1 MNFYRITKVRLVN
14 FHNFVNETLDVRD
27 GGHLF
32 MLGDNGSGKT
42 TVLDA
47 IHYVLTAG
55 ESMEFNSAARVA
67 GSKQGGRSIHGVV
80 LRYNIEKGALNPN
93 GGTTYAALEI
103 AGRNNRPVTICIGVS
118 THSMEESVERWGVI
132 KECPLS
138 ELPLTQEKN
147 GKLCVLTKSELKT
160 AVGASHFY
168 GQIGSY
174 AEELATRFFSDRET
188 FRDVCKFIATGKAY
202 REIASRTGDYHQLFR
217 ELLQEPPRDVFE
229 EVITQLKSL
238 EESRQDLDKLRNKFG
253 FVQTL
258 DTLQSVVQNA
268 RIDSA
273 AMRWQE
279 RNLAAREYQAG
290 FDIATEHRSAEE
302 HRLAELTEDA
312 TRLKNV
318 LDADELRLSEL
329 RHKDADGLVFKERE
343 AANLSERARINHE
356 QSKRKLVIAQ
366 QAHEEATEKLLNARE
381 GLCKQAQHFMRSL
394 QSSGRGLPFST
405 SALSS
410 VLEDAQK
417 SDAPEGDLAEL
428 PILDLR
434 TRADEL
440 MQTVSRQLAL
450 TEERCE
456 GLLRRRAAIEA
467 DMKERQLRGEA
478 MPLVKGFSQAQRL
491 LQQRMIN
498 AVPLYEKLVPASGVS
513 LRELAALE
521 QLLGDAVLATW
532 VTDDTSAND
541 VRNLIFREYPEQG
554 LAVVSEDTHPIHL
567 DWLKSYFNIKESDE
581 KALIALQHILNDK
594 HGPHE
599 EKFLNASV
607 LRFRLREQLR
617 LDAPPRLLGAE
628 VRRREGER
636 ELRALEKQL
645 AQTEKELKE
654 ATAEQND
661 LLDQQGKLTHLRT
674 LLHEIAQDI
683 ARLRDG
689 VLKTAHD
696 EAIRKNDHVNA
707 RADCMQ
713 REEELQ
719 IAKEAHADVLVAMR
733 KAGIEG
739 LQEMLRE
746 LEKRIAKRKADY
758 DKLTKETGKVEEKI
772 NSLKQVCTKALAD
785 QTDALAERNTH
796 QEALLALVMPKVTLN
811 EFILS
816 RCTTG
821 RDAGPDRRSLGEGG
835 SPSIADSRSALLAAA
850 DAQSQTAL
858 VTAEKIRNTVIQ
870 NEGIAFGFV
879 YEETT
884 NALTDRRGRILA
896 EVLEDTARLLQEQEE
911 LINEQTLKL
920 FRQLVMDNLVGA
932 LQRHV
937 LRLNEMSRRIG
948 KLLKDRTF
956 GNNRYAFS
964 ITPVENRKRLYD
976 LICNYRALDREQTE
990 GDLRAFIEDH
1000 ADEIKN
1006 TEVGSI
1012 PSVLDYRNWFR
1023 YELKVLTTDEQGVV
1037 MDRKVKSIGSGGEQ
1051 AVPNY
1056 LLVLTIAHFLFDK
1069 ERIRLPVL
1077 IFDEAFYGIDAG
1089 RRDQIL
1095 GFASDLEL
1103 QLFVASPDQD
1113 GVKKEIPFSTSIF
1126 VLKDAACNVHLYP
1139 YHWNAAPKQLDMLDT
1154 SANVPKPVAFGE
1166 EL

>member
-1 MNFYRITKVRLVN
+1 
-14 FHNFVNETLDVRD
+14 
-27 GGHLF
+27 

-103 AGRNNRPVTICIGVS
+103 AGRNNRPISICIGVS

-132 KECPLS
+132 KECPVS
-138 ELPLTQEKN
+138 ELTLTHEKN
-147 GKLCVLTKSELKT
+147 GKLCVLTKSELKA
-160 AVGASHFY
+160 AVGANHFY
-168 GQIGSY
+168 GQIGAY

-258 DTLQSVVQNA
+258 DSLQSVVQNA

-279 RNLAAREYQAG
+279 RNLAAREYQTG

-302 HRLAELTEDA
+302 HRLAELTEDT

-318 LDADELRLSEL
+318 LAADELHLGEL
-329 RHKDADGLVFKERE
+329 RHKDAGGLVLQERV
-343 AANLSERARINHE
+343 AANLFESASFNHK

-366 QAHEEATEKLLNARE
+366 QAHEESTEKLLNARE

-410 VLEDAQK
+410 VLEDVQK
-417 SDAPEGDLAEL
+417 SDAPERDLAEL

-450 TEERCE
+450 TEDRCE

-478 MPLVKGFSQAQRL
+478 MPLVKGFAQAKRL
-491 LQQRMIN
+491 LQQRMVN

-554 LAVVSEDTHPIHL
+554 LAVVSKDTHPIHL
-567 DWLKSYFNIKESDE
+567 DWLKPYFNIKESDE
-581 KALIALQHILNDK
+581 KALFALQHILNDK

-599 EKFLNASV
+599 EKFLNASF

-661 LLDQQGKLTHLRT
+661 LLDQQGKLTHLRA
-674 LLHEIAQDI
+674 LLHEITQDI

-696 EAIRKNDHVNA
+696 EAMRRNEHMNA

-719 IAKEAHADVLVAMR
+719 IAKEAHEDILVAMR

-739 LQEMLRE
+739 LQEMLSK
-746 LEKRIAKRKADY
+746 LEERISKRKAEYEKDIE
-758 DKLTKETGKVEEKI
+758 ETGVIKQRI
-772 NSLKQVCTKALAD
+772 ANLKQVCTKALAD
-785 QTDALAERNTH
+785 QADALASRNTH
-796 QEALLALVMPKVTLN
+796 QETLLALVMPKVTLN

-816 RCTTG
+816 RCTNG
-821 RDAGPDRRSLGEGG
+821 RDAGSA
-835 SPSIADSRSALLAAA
+835 SIADSRSALLDAA
-850 DAQSQTAL
+850 DAQRRTADITGANIL
-858 VTAEKIRNTVIQ
+858 NTVIQ
-870 NEGIAFGFV
+870 IEGIAFGFV

-956 GNNRYAFS
+956 GNNRYAFT

-1126 VLKDAACNVHLYP
+1126 VLKDANCNVHLYP
-1139 YHWNAAPKQLDMLDT
+1139 YHWSAAPKQLDLLNT
-1154 SANVPKPVAFGE
+1154 TNNIQKPVAFGD

>member
-1 MNFYRITKVRLVN
+1 MTSFYRITKVRLVN

-279 RNLAAREYQAG
+279 RNLAARECQTC
-290 FDIATEHRSAEE
+290 FDITTEHRSAEE

-366 QAHEEATEKLLNARE
+366 QAHEESTEKLLNARE

-417 SDAPEGDLAEL
+417 SDAPERDLAEL

-434 TRADEL
+434 TSADEL

-594 HGPHE
+594 YGPHE
-599 EKFLNASV
+599 EKFLNASI

-661 LLDQQGKLTHLRT
+661 LLDQQNKLTHLRA

-689 VLKTAHD
+689 VLRTAHD

-719 IAKEAHADVLVAMR
+719 IAKEAHADILVAMR

-746 LEKRIAKRKADY
+746 LEKRIVKRKADY

-772 NSLKQVCTKALAD
+772 SSLKQVCTKALAD
-785 QTDALAERNTH
+785 QADALAERNTH

-811 EFILS
+811 EFILA
-816 RCTTG
+816 RCITG
-821 RDAGPDRRSLGEGG
+821 RDAGSA
-835 SPSIADSRSALLAAA
+835 SIADSRSALLASA
-850 DAQSQTAL
+850 DTQRRTEDT
-858 VTAEKIRNTVIQ
+858 TAEKIRNTVIQ
-870 NEGIAFGFV
+870 NEGIAFG
-879 YEETT
+879 
-884 NALTDRRGRILA
+884 
-896 EVLEDTARLLQEQEE
+896 
-911 LINEQTLKL
+911 
-920 FRQLVMDNLVGA
+920 
-932 LQRHV
+932 
-937 LRLNEMSRRIG
+937 
-948 KLLKDRTF
+948 
-956 GNNRYAFS
+956 
-964 ITPVENRKRLYD
+964 
-976 LICNYRALDREQTE
+976 
-990 GDLRAFIEDH
+990 
-1000 ADEIKN
+1000 
-1006 TEVGSI
+1006 
-1012 PSVLDYRNWFR
+1012 
-1023 YELKVLTTDEQGVV
+1023 
-1037 MDRKVKSIGSGGEQ
+1037 
-1051 AVPNY
+1051 
-1056 LLVLTIAHFLFDK
+1056 
-1069 ERIRLPVL
+1069 
-1077 IFDEAFYGIDAG
+1077 
-1089 RRDQIL
+1089 
-1095 GFASDLEL
+1095 
-1103 QLFVASPDQD
+1103 
-1113 GVKKEIPFSTSIF
+1113 
-1126 VLKDAACNVHLYP
+1126 
-1139 YHWNAAPKQLDMLDT
+1139 
-1154 SANVPKPVAFGE
+1154 
-1166 EL
+1166 

>member
-14 FHNFVNETLDVRD
+14 FHNFVNETIDVRD

-67 GSKQGGRSIHGVV
+67 GAKQGGRSIHGVV

-103 AGRNNRPVTICIGVS
+103 AGRNDRPVSICIGVS
-118 THSMEESVERWGVI
+118 THSMEESIERWGVI
-132 KECPLS
+132 KECPVS
-138 ELPLTQEKN
+138 ELPLTHEKN
-147 GKLCVLTKSELKT
+147 GKTCVTTMNELKQ
-160 AVGASHFY
+160 AVGATNFY
-168 GQIGSY
+168 RQIGSY
-174 AEELATRFFSDRET
+174 AEELASRFFSDRET
-188 FRDVCKFIATGKAY
+188 FRDVCKFLATGKAY
-202 REIASRTGDYHQLFR
+202 REIASKTGDYHLLFR

-253 FVQTL
+253 YVQTL
-258 DTLQSVVQNA
+258 DKLQSAVQEA
-268 RIDSA
+268 RIDVA

-290 FDIATEHRSAEE
+290 YDIAMEHCSAEE
-302 HRLAELTEDA
+302 HRLADLTEDA
-312 TRLKNV
+312 KRLKNI
-318 LDADELRLSEL
+318 LEADELRLSEL
-329 RHKDADGLVFKERE
+329 RHKDADGLVFKERG
-343 AANLSERARINHE
+343 AANLSERAHDNHE

-366 QAHEEATEKLLNARE
+366 QAHEESTEKLLIARE
-381 GLCKQAQHFMRSL
+381 GLCKQSQHFMRSL

-417 SDAPEGDLAEL
+417 SDIPEQDLAEL
-428 PILDLR
+428 PILELR
-434 TRADEL
+434 TNADEL

-450 TEERCE
+450 TEERRE
-456 GLLRRRAAIEA
+456 GLLRRRAVIEA

-478 MPLVKGFSQAQRL
+478 TPLVKGFSQAQRL

-498 AVPLYEKLVPASGVS
+498 AFSLYEKLVPASGVS
-513 LRELAALE
+513 HRELAALE

-532 VTDDTSAND
+532 VTDEASAND
-541 VRNLIFREYPEQG
+541 VRSLIFREFPEQG
-554 LAVVSEDTHPIHL
+554 LAVVSENTHPIHL
-567 DWLKSYFNIKESDE
+567 DWLKSYFNVKDSDE

-594 HGPHE
+594 YGPHVE
-599 EKFLNASV
+599 PFLNASI

-617 LDAPPRLLGAE
+617 QDAPPRLLGAE

-645 AQTEKELKE
+645 GQLEKELKE
-654 ATAEQND
+654 ATAEQNE
-661 LLDQQGKLTHLRT
+661 LLDQQGKLNHLRT

-683 ARLRDG
+683 GRLRDG

-719 IAKEAHADVLVAMR
+719 IAKEAHADILLAMR

-746 LEKRIAKRKADY
+746 LEKRISKRKTEY
-758 DKLTKETGKVEEKI
+758 DKDIEETGVIKQRI
-772 NSLKQVCTKALAD
+772 ANFKQVCTKALAD
-785 QTDALAERNTH
+785 QADALVLRNTY
-796 QEALLALVMPKVTLN
+796 QETLLALVMPKVTLN
-811 EFILS
+811 EFILA

-821 RDAGPDRRSLGEGG
+821 RDAGSA
-835 SPSIADSRSALLAAA
+835 SIADSRCALLTTA
-850 DAQSQTAL
+850 DAQSQSAL
-858 VTAEKIRNTVIQ
+858 VTSEKIRNTVIQ

-879 YEETT
+879 YDEPT

-896 EVLEDTARLLQEQEE
+896 EVLQDTSRLLQEQEE

-956 GNNRYAFS
+956 GNNRYAFT

-976 LICNYRALDREQTE
+976 LICNYRALDRDQTE

-1000 ADEIKN
+1000 AEEIKN

-1012 PSVLDYRNWFR
+1012 PAVLDYRNWFR

-1139 YHWNAAPKQLDMLDT
+1139 YHWNAAPKQLDLLDT
-1154 SANVPKPVAFGE
+1154 SANAPKPIAFGE

>member
-14 FHNFVNETLDVRD
+14 FHNFVNETIDVRD

-67 GSKQGGRSIHGVV
+67 GAKQGGRSIHGVV
-80 LRYNIEKGALNPN
+80 LRYNIEKGALNPS

-103 AGRNNRPVTICIGVS
+103 AGRNNRPVSICIGVS

-132 KECPLS
+132 KECPVS
-138 ELPLTQEKN
+138 ELPLTHEKN
-147 GKLCVLTKSELKT
+147 GKTCVTTMNELKQ
-160 AVGASHFY
+160 AVGATNFY
-168 GQIGSY
+168 RQIGSY
-174 AEELATRFFSDRET
+174 AEELASRFFSDRET
-188 FRDVCKFIATGKAY
+188 FRDVCKFLATGKAY
-202 REIASRTGDYHQLFR
+202 REIASKTSDYHLLFR

-253 FVQTL
+253 YVQTL
-258 DTLQSVVQNA
+258 DKLQSTVQEA
-268 RIDSA
+268 RIDVA
-273 AMRWQE
+273 AIRWQE

-290 FDIATEHRSAEE
+290 YDIAMEHCSAEE
-302 HRLAELTEDA
+302 HRLADLTEDA
-312 TRLKNV
+312 KRLKNI
-318 LDADELRLSEL
+318 LEADELRLSEL
-329 RHKDADGLVFKERE
+329 RHKDADGLVFKERG
-343 AANLSERARINHE
+343 AANLSERAYDNHE

-366 QAHEEATEKLLNARE
+366 QAHEESTEKLLAARE
-381 GLCKQAQHFMRSL
+381 GLCKQSQHFMRSL

-417 SDAPEGDLAEL
+417 SDIPEQDLAEL
-428 PILDLR
+428 PILELR
-434 TRADEL
+434 TNADEL

-450 TEERCE
+450 TEERRE
-456 GLLRRRAAIEA
+456 GLLRRRAVIEA

-478 MPLVKGFSQAQRL
+478 TPLVKGFSQAQRL

-498 AVPLYEKLVPASGVS
+498 AFSLYEKLVPASGVS

-532 VTDDTSAND
+532 VTDAASAND
-541 VRNLIFREYPEQG
+541 VRSLIFREFPEQG
-554 LAVVSEDTHPIHL
+554 LAVVSENTHPIHL
-567 DWLKSYFNIKESDE
+567 DWLKSYFNVKDSDE

-594 HGPHE
+594 YGPHVE
-599 EKFLNASV
+599 PFLNASI

-617 LDAPPRLLGAE
+617 QDAPPRLLGAE

-645 AQTEKELKE
+645 GQLEKELKE
-654 ATAEQND
+654 ATAEQNE
-661 LLDQQGKLTHLRT
+661 LLDQQCKLTHLRT
-674 LLHEIAQDI
+674 LLHEIVQDI
-683 ARLRDG
+683 GRLRDG

-719 IAKEAHADVLVAMR
+719 IAKEAHADILLAMR

-746 LEKRIAKRKADY
+746 LEKRISKRKTEY
-758 DKLTKETGKVEEKI
+758 DKDIEETGVIKQRI
-772 NSLKQVCTKALAD
+772 ANFKQVCTKALAD
-785 QTDALAERNTH
+785 QADALASRNTY

-811 EFILS
+811 EFILA
-816 RCTTG
+816 RCATG
-821 RDAGPDRRSLGEGG
+821 RDAGSA
-835 SPSIADSRSALLAAA
+835 SIADSRCALLTTA
-850 DAQSQTAL
+850 DAQSQSAL
-858 VTAEKIRNTVIQ
+858 ITSEKIRNTVIQ

-879 YEETT
+879 YDEPT

-896 EVLEDTARLLQEQEE
+896 EVLQDTSRLLQEQEE

-956 GNNRYAFS
+956 GNNRYAFT

-990 GDLRAFIEDH
+990 DDLRAFIEDH

-1012 PSVLDYRNWFR
+1012 PAVLDYRNWFR

-1069 ERIRLPVL
+1069 DRIRLPVL

-1095 GFASDLEL
+1095 GFASALEL

-1126 VLKDAACNVHLYP
+1126 VKKDINCDVHLYP

-1154 SANVPKPVAFGE
+1154 TDNAPKPIAFGE

>member
-1 MNFYRITKVRLVN
+1 MTLMNSFYRITKVRLVN
-14 FHNFVNETLDVRD
+14 FHNFVNETIDVRD

-55 ESMEFNSAARVA
+55 DSMEFNSAARVA
-67 GSKQGGRSIHGVV
+67 GAKQGNGRSIHGVV
-80 LRYNIEKGALNPN
+80 MRYNIEKGALNPN

-103 AGRNNRPVTICIGVS
+103 AGRNNRPVSICIGVS

-132 KECPLS
+132 KECPIS
-138 ELPLTQEKN
+138 ELPLTQDKN
-147 GKLCVLTKSELKT
+147 GKTCVTTMNELKQ
-160 AVGASHFY
+160 AVGASCFY
-168 GQIGSY
+168 RQIGAY
-174 AEELATRFFSDRET
+174 AEELANRFFGDRET

-202 REIASRTGDYHQLFR
+202 REIAARTGDYHQLFR

-258 DTLQSVVQNA
+258 DSLQSVVQNA

-279 RNLAAREYQAG
+279 RNLAAREYQDG
-290 FDIATEHRSAEE
+290 FDIAMTHRSAEE

-343 AANLSERARINHE
+343 AANLSERTRINHE

-366 QAHEEATEKLLNARE
+366 QAHEEATEKLLNVRE
-381 GLCKQAQHFMRSL
+381 GLCKQANYFTRAL

-417 SDAPEGDLAEL
+417 SDAPERDLAEL
-428 PILDLR
+428 PTLELR
-434 TRADEL
+434 TSADEL

-450 TEERCE
+450 TEERTE
-456 GLLRRRAAIEA
+456 GLLRRRATIEA
-467 DMKERQLRGEA
+467 DMKERQVRGEA

-491 LQQRMIN
+491 LQQRMVN

-521 QLLGDAVLATW
+521 QLLGDTVLATW
-532 VTDDTSAND
+532 VTDDANAND

-554 LAVVSEDTHPIHL
+554 LAVVSEDTHSIHL
-567 DWLKSYFNIKESDE
+567 DWLKSYFNVKESDE

-599 EKFLNASV
+599 EKFLTASI

-654 ATAEQND
+654 ATAEQNE
-661 LLDQQGKLTHLRT
+661 LLDRQGKLTHLRT
-674 LLHEIAQDI
+674 LLHEITQDI
-683 ARLRDG
+683 GRLRDG
-689 VLKTAHD
+689 VLKSAHD
-696 EAIRKNDHVNA
+696 EALLKNDHVNA

-719 IAKEAHADVLVAMR
+719 IAKEAHADILVAMR

-772 NSLKQVCTKALAD
+772 TNLKQVCAQALAD
-785 QTDALAERNTH
+785 QVDALALRNTH
-796 QEALLALVMPKVTLN
+796 QEALLSLVMPTITLN
-811 EFILS
+811 EFILA
-816 RCTTG
+816 RCTNG
-821 RDAGPDRRSLGEGG
+821 RDTSSA
-835 SPSIADSRSALLAAA
+835 SIADSRSALTTAAEA
-850 DAQSQTAL
+850 HAQTAL
-858 VTAEKIRNTVIQ
+858 IMAEKIRNTVIQ

-896 EVLEDTARLLQEQEE
+896 EVLEGTTRELREQEE

-937 LRLNEMSRRIG
+937 LRLNDMSRRIG

-1000 ADEIKN
+1000 AEEIKN

-1126 VLKDAACNVHLYP
+1126 VLKDADCNVHLYP
-1139 YHWNAAPKQLDMLDT
+1139 YHWNAAPKQLDLINT
-1154 SANVPKPVAFGE
+1154 ANNIQKPVAFGD

>member
-1 MNFYRITKVRLVN
+1 MNFYRIIKVRLVN
-14 FHNFVNETLDVRD
+14 FHNFVNETIEIRD

-55 ESMEFNSAARVA
+55 DSMEFNSAARVA
-67 GSKQGGRSIHGVV
+67 GAKQGNGRSIHGVV
-80 LRYNIEKGALNPN
+80 MRYNIEKGSLNPN

-103 AGRNNRPVTICIGVS
+103 AGRNNRPVSICIGVS
-118 THSMEESVERWGVI
+118 THSMEENVERWGVI
-132 KECPLS
+132 KECPVR
-138 ELPLTQEKN
+138 ELPLTYEKN
-147 GKLCVLTKSELKT
+147 GKTCVTTMNELKH
-160 AVGASHFY
+160 AVGASCFY
-168 GQIGSY
+168 RQINSY
-174 AEELATRFFSDRET
+174 AEELASRFFADRET

-202 REIASRTGDYHQLFR
+202 REIASRTSDYHQLFR

-258 DTLQSVVQNA
+258 DSLQSNVQNA

-279 RNLAAREYQAG
+279 RNLAARECQAG
-290 FDIATEHRSAEE
+290 YDIATEHRSAEE

-318 LDADELRLSEL
+318 LDADELRRIEL
-329 RHKDADGLVFKERE
+329 CQKDAEGLVLKERQ
-343 AANLSERARINHE
+343 AANLSECARINHE

-366 QAHEEATEKLLNARE
+366 QAHEEAIEKLRNVRE
-381 GLCKQAQHFMRSL
+381 GLCKQVQHFMRSL
-394 QSSGRGLPFST
+394 QNSGRGLPFST

-417 SDAPEGDLAEL
+417 SDAPECDLAEL
-428 PILDLR
+428 PVLDLR
-434 TRADEL
+434 TSADEL

-513 LRELAALE
+513 PRELAALE

-554 LAVVSEDTHPIHL
+554 LAVISEDTHPIHL
-567 DWLKSYFNIKESDE
+567 DWLKSYFNVKESDE

-594 HGPHE
+594 QGPHD
-599 EKFLNASV
+599 EKFLNASI

-645 AQTEKELKE
+645 AQTEKDLKE
-654 ATAEQND
+654 ATAEQNELID
-661 LLDQQGKLTHLRT
+661 RQNKLTHLRA
-674 LLHEIAQDI
+674 LLHEITQDI
-683 ARLRDG
+683 GRLRDG
-689 VLKTAHD
+689 VLRTAHD

-719 IAKEAHADVLVAMR
+719 IAKEALKDILVAMR

-746 LEKRIAKRKADY
+746 LEKRIAKRKAEYEKDIE
-758 DKLTKETGKVEEKI
+758 ETGVIKQKI

-785 QTDALAERNTH
+785 QADALAERNTH
-796 QEALLALVMPKVTLN
+796 QETLLTLVMPKGTLN
-811 EFILS
+811 EFILA

-821 RDAGPDRRSLGEGG
+821 RDAGSA
-835 SPSIADSRSALLAAA
+835 SIADSRSALLATAEAQTRTA
-850 DAQSQTAL
+850 D

-884 NALTDRRGRILA
+884 NALTDRRGRFLSD
-896 EVLEDTARLLQEQEE
+896 VLQDTSRLLHEQEE

-956 GNNRYAFS
+956 GNNRYAFT

-976 LICNYRALDREQTE
+976 LISNYRALDREQTE

-1000 ADEIKN
+1000 AEEIKN

-1069 ERIRLPVL
+1069 DRIRLPVL

-1126 VLKDAACNVHLYP
+1126 VLKDDACNVHLYP

-1154 SANVPKPVAFGE
+1154 SANVPKPISFGE